1 MNEIDLTL
9 FGERM
14 KQVLADTRAIKYDMS
29 GLTAQFSALEA
40 RFGGL
45 EARLNA
51 VEVRLE
57 HLDTLVD
64 RMTDRMEAVQR
75 GQAALEGRFDAMEGR
90 FDALE
95 GRFERWKRC
104 SGGPGSVTIGN
115 RQAARDAID
124 GRLDPPSVAPQRPS
138 RISLRSIQATA
149 LSHRA
154 CRSWRA

>member
-14 KQVLADTRAIKYDMS
+14 KQLLADTRAIKYDMS
-29 GLTAQFSALEA
+29 GLRAQFSALEA

-45 EARLNA
+45 ETRLNA

-75 GQAALEGRFDAMEGR
+75 GQAALEHRFNAMEALLREALGR
-90 FDALE
+90 
-95 GRFERWKRC
+95 
-104 SGGPGSVTIGN
+104 
-115 RQAARDAID
+115 
-124 GRLDPPSVAPQRPS
+124 
-138 RISLRSIQATA
+138 
-149 LSHRA
+149 
-154 CRSWRA
+154 

>member
-1 MNEIDLTL
+1 MNTACSSEMLARVRPGEGAEHTARAVQTHARTGATIVRMNEIDLTL

-29 GLTAQFSALEA
+29 GLRAQFSALEA
-40 RFGGL
+40 RFSGL

-64 RMTDRMEAVQR
+64 RMTDRMAAVQR
-75 GQAALEGRFDAMEGR
+75 GQATLEGR

-95 GRFERWKRC
+95 GLLRE
-104 SGGPGSVTIGN
+104 
-115 RQAARDAID
+115 AL
-124 GRLDPPSVAPQRPS
+124 GR
-138 RISLRSIQATA
+138 
-149 LSHRA
+149 
-154 CRSWRA
+154 